1 VSQPAFKLYVK
12 AFSAL
17 IQASQQC
24 YGRI

>member
-1 VSQPAFKLYVK
+1 MSQPAFKLYVK

-24 YGRI
+24 YDRI